1 MKCAHLFA
9 EILLRVQGV
18 AGRTLRMERHLS
30 LIFIILDKMERTM
43 SDTKSALLAKL
54 EQLQV
59 QVNAWTTQKGE
70 ELAEAH
76 KALADAEARG
86 RAAQKAED
94 EQAAE
99 ADKQAALAKISEIS
113 DGLIQFTASGN

>member
-30 LIFIILDKMERTM
+30 LILIILDKMERTM

-54 EQLQV
+54 EALQA
-59 QVNAWTTQKGE
+59 QVNEYTTNEGNR
-70 ELAEAH
+70 LAEAVAAARAAQQKED
-76 KALADAEARG
+76 KAAADAEL
-86 RAAQKAED
+86 
-94 EQAAE
+94 
-99 ADKQAALAKISEIS
+99 ADALAKIEEIGK
-113 DGLIQFTASGN
+113 GLVTFSPSGN